1 MAASAILLAV
11 KGAPL
16 RWQGLCNLLSLSQYY
31 ITAAVGRHI
40 RRLNLEAQGAELH
53 EAGIPESR
61 SNRTRFIIVAV
72 VVVLA
77 LAFMIWAAFG
87 ENTRYFLTVSEFNS
101 KTEIHD
107 GQMVRVL
114 GKLVEGTFDRGE
126 KSTLS
131 HFQLTDKEGESSGT
145 SVLLASYDGVLPDLF
160 FNPHSEIILEGS
172 YSGDGTFHASEILV
186 KCPSKYRDL
195 EDQLEDQLEYGATT

>member
-1 MAASAILLAV
+1 MDARATEIEDSGTSWV
-11 KGAPL
+11 
-16 RWQGLCNLLSLSQYY
+16 
-31 ITAAVGRHI
+31 
-40 RRLNLEAQGAELH
+40 
-53 EAGIPESR
+53 R

-101 KTEIHD
+101 RTEIQN
-107 GQMVRVL
+107 GQMVRVS
-114 GKLVEGTFDRGE
+114 GMLVEGSFDRGE

-131 HFQLTDKEGESSGT
+131 QFQLTDKEGVHSGAEMLPAQY
-145 SVLLASYDGVLPDLF
+145 VGVLPDLF

-172 YSGDGTFHASEILV
+172 YSTEGVFHASEILV
-186 KCPSKYRDL
+186 KCPSKYVDL
-195 EDQLEDQLEYGATT
+195 DEQQYEQQQYGVSG

>member
-1 MAASAILLAV
+1 MEARASDLQDTGV
-11 KGAPL
+11 
-16 RWQGLCNLLSLSQYY
+16 
-31 ITAAVGRHI
+31 
-40 RRLNLEAQGAELH
+40 
-53 EAGIPESR
+53 PEPR

-72 VVVLA
+72 VVVVA
-77 LAFMIWAAFG
+77 LAYMIYAAFPG
-87 ENTRYFLTVSEFNS
+87 NTRYFLTVSEFNS
-101 KTEIHD
+101 RGEIHD
-107 GQMVRVL
+107 GQMVRVS

-131 HFQLTDKEGESSGT
+131 HFQLTDKEGVSSGT

-195 EDQLEDQLEYGATT
+195 EDQPEYGATT

>member
-1 MAASAILLAV
+1 MRRSIWTHGLEKCRTREV
-11 KGAPL
+11 RGYAP
-16 RWQGLCNLLSLSQYY
+16 
-31 ITAAVGRHI
+31 
-40 RRLNLEAQGAELH
+40 
-53 EAGIPESR
+53 
-61 SNRTRFIIVAV
+61 NRTRFIIVAT

-107 GQMVRVL
+107 GQMVRVS
-114 GKLVEGTFDRGE
+114 GMLVEGTFDRGD
-126 KSTLS
+126 KSTIS
-131 HFQLTDKEGESSGT
+131 HFQLTDKEGVSSG
-145 SVLLASYDGVLPDLF
+145 VELLTAKYEGVLPDLF

-172 YSGDGTFHASEILV
+172 YSPGGVFQASEILV

-195 EDQLEDQLEYGATT
+195 DQQQYEQPEYTST

>member
-1 MAASAILLAV
+1 MQDTS
-11 KGAPL
+11 
-16 RWQGLCNLLSLSQYY
+16 
-31 ITAAVGRHI
+31 
-40 RRLNLEAQGAELH
+40 
-53 EAGIPESR
+53 IPESR
-61 SNRTRFIIVAV
+61 SNLTRFIIVAV

-101 KTEIHD
+101 KTEIHN
-107 GQMVRVL
+107 GQMVRVS

-131 HFQLTDKEGESSGT
+131 NFQLTDKDGESAGSAL
-145 SVLLASYDGVLPDLF
+145 LLAQYEGVLPDLF
-160 FNPHSEIILEGS
+160 FNPHSDIILEGS
-172 YSGDGTFHASEILV
+172 YSAEGVFHADEILV

-195 EDQLEDQLEYGATT
+195 EDQIEEQADYSTT

>member
-1 MAASAILLAV
+1 M
-11 KGAPL
+11 
-16 RWQGLCNLLSLSQYY
+16 
-31 ITAAVGRHI
+31 
-40 RRLNLEAQGAELH
+40 EAQSTELT
-53 EAGIPESR
+53 ESGIPEPR

-107 GQMVRVL
+107 GQMVRVS
-114 GKLVEGTFDRGE
+114 GKLVDGTFDRAG
-126 KSTLS
+126 KSTVS
-131 HFQLTDKEGESSGT
+131 HFQLTDKEGVSSGT
-145 SVLLASYDGVLPDLF
+145 ALLAATYEGVLPDLF

-172 YSGDGTFHASEILV
+172 YTSDGVFHADEILV
-186 KCPSKYRDL
+186 KCPSKYQDL
-195 EDQLEDQLEYGATT
+195 DEQLYDQPDYST